1 MKNFPKSVGLLC
13 STTTLC
19 FLWGTVAHAAR
30 PDQLD
35 NLHDNLNN
43 PISTNLVANSPD
55 NSLGNAIANPASNA
69 PSLPPLSLEATTPPN
84 LPLEITT
91 ALPEVPSP
99 ETASTINTSKVELL
113 ELASPNGNTS
123 IAITNVATRDAS
135 TAIAQAPVA
144 PSVIALTPPT
154 SPINLSE
161 VSTSATDIAPLPS
174 NGNSVLAQRTGDRI
188 SPFTPTAYIG
198 VGVNLGVGSGNS
210 DLSEGRF
217 LVYGKLGFTPNISL
231 RPAVLLG
238 NQTTF
243 LIPVTYDFPLQAA
256 DAIQPVSF
264 VPYLGGGV
272 IIASG
277 SGDNN
282 VGLLLS
288 GGVDFPISRDFTAT
302 AGLNVGFVRN
312 STDFGILLGIAYN
325 IPGLRF

>member
-1 MKNFPKSVGLLC
+1 MKKFPKSVGLLC
-13 STTTLC
+13 SATTM
-19 FLWGTVAHAAR
+19 FALWGTAGHAAS

-35 NLHDNLNN
+35 NFHNN
-43 PISTNLVANSPD
+43 VVATNLVTNAPD
-55 NSLGNAIANPASNA
+55 NSLSDSIVNNSIANPTNN
-69 PSLPPLSLEATTPPN
+69 PPQLEA
-84 LPLEITT
+84 
-91 ALPEVPSP
+91 
-99 ETASTINTSKVELL
+99 NTSVTISEGNILSSINSSRVELP
-113 ELASPNGNTS
+113 ELASPQGNTS
-123 IAITNVATRDAS
+123 IATNNTATINLA
-135 TAIAQAPVA
+135 TNLEQTPVA
-144 PSVIALTPPT
+144 PNLIAVNPPNA
-154 SPINLSE
+154 PINLAE
-161 VSTSATDIAPLPS
+161 VSTSAVDIAPLPTT
-174 NGNSVLAQRTGDRI
+174 GNPVLAQRAGDRL
-188 SPFTPTAYIG
+188 STFTPTAYIG
-198 VGVNLGVGSGNS
+198 VGVNIGVGSGNS

-282 VGLLLS
+282 VGFLLS

-302 AGLNVGFVRN
+302 AGLNVGFVRS